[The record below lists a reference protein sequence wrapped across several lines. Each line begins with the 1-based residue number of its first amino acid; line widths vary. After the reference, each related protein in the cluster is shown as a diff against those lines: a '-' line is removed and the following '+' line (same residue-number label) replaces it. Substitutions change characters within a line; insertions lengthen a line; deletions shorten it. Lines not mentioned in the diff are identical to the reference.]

1 MRKYFFNTERVRWD
15 QPLATSQR
23 EPFVT
28 VPSPADHHRPDDD
41 RYCLWPEFGQE
52 VAMESPQ
59 ALRERAEHYR
69 RLAPFVNDEQTLAAL
84 RELVDLYEALAA
96 RIEATGGSAKG
107 QD

>member
-1 MRKYFFNTERVRWD
+1 
-15 QPLATSQR
+15 
-23 EPFVT
+23 
-28 VPSPADHHRPDDD
+28 
-41 RYCLWPEFGQE
+41 
-52 VAMESPQ
+52 MESPQ

-69 RLAPFVNDEQTLAAL
+69 RLASFVNDERTLAAL